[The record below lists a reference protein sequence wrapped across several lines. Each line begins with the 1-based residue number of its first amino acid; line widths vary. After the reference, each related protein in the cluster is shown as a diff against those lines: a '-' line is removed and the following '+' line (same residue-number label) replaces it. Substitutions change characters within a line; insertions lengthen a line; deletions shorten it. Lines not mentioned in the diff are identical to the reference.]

1 MAKSKATETAAG
13 EAPAAQ
19 VKATESAPAPNSKY
33 ADKAKGLFKD
43 HPSVKE
49 LHFTSDGLAF
59 FEKNDAQNHALGLK
73 EKEIETIQK

>member
-1 MAKSKATETAAG
+1 MAKSNQTDKDVAAPVDTV
-13 EAPAAQ
+13 E
-19 VKATESAPAPNSKY
+19 KKSKN

-43 HPSVKE
+43 HPGVKA

-59 FEKNDAQNHALGLK
+59 FEKNDARNHAFGLK